1 MWQIVEN
8 HRVIKQLAG
17 KTPPEVQKRYE
28 KWKQTA
34 SVLGPE
40 GLEAI
45 SGLHD
50 EALRGKWKGHRA
62 SRLGLKWRVIY
73 QVVEDVLLIQ
83 VVEVNA
89 HDYKNR

>member
-8 HRVIKQLAG
+8 HRVVKQLSG
-17 KTPPEVQKRYE
+17 KAPVEVHKRYE

-34 SVLGPE
+34 SALGPA

-45 SGLHD
+45 RGLHD
-50 EALRGKWKGHRA
+50 EALRGKWAGHRA

-73 QVVEDVLLIQ
+73 EVVEDAFLIR

-89 HDYKNR
+89 HDYKKH